1 MPCVSS
7 LRICLGQDS
16 EVPPLRQAFV
26 SLALVERFDVT
37 IESEL
42 KPGQLETLFNGIRNW
57 PLEELSINVP
67 QEYRESLPRMLRRG
81 LSASKH
87 LKRLSLSGMNFPQS
101 IGERPSLKSFSISGA
116 SPETVTEDAIA
127 ALCRAAPGLERL
139 EVDGE
144 NRLISDGMG
153 TKSARVHGLA

>member
-1 MPCVSS
+1 VA
-7 LRICLGQDS
+7 
-16 EVPPLRQAFV
+16 PLRQAFA

-42 KPGQLETLFNGIRNW
+42 QQGQLENLFDSIRNW

-67 QEYRESLPRMLRRG
+67 QEYRESLPRILSRR

-87 LKRLSLSGMNFPQS
+87 LKRLSLTGMDFPQN
-101 IGERPSLKSFSISGA
+101 IEGRLSLESFSISGA

-127 ALCRAAPGLERL
+127 ALCRAAPRLERL

-144 NRLISDGMG
+144 NRLISEGMG
-153 TKSARVHGLA
+153 TKSARLHTAV